1 MALHDDAVAV
11 DAAILDLERALATL
25 RESTHAANREYR
37 AAHHG
42 HSDPVNEDIG
52 RYVRAAVAAQPTVA
66 KLLGLTRGKPFR
78 LADVWRE

>member
-11 DAAILDLERALATL
+11 DAAILDLER
-25 RESTHAANREYR
+25 AANREYR

-78 LADVWRE
+78 LADVSRE